1 MSVNFHRVFFEFK
14 INLWIEFVIVLKN
27 VRQSLGSRK
36 NIIEYDGQERP
47 VSLNYISNKIVCLP
61 QNGIP
66 SGDHCPLS
74 QTRRAG
80 PNSSNPRSHVYVA
93 IVPLS
98 SDSSEN
104 STVLWAGEPGKL
116 HGCAV
121 IVKSRRKKFVF
132 LLECCTAVVKMWLF
146 FHMK

>member
-1 MSVNFHRVFFEFK
+1 M
-14 INLWIEFVIVLKN
+14 L
-27 VRQSLGSRK
+27 
-36 NIIEYDGQERP
+36 
-47 VSLNYISNKIVCLP
+47 CLP

-121 IVKSRRKKFVF
+121 IVNEKEEEKI
-132 LLECCTAVVKMWLF
+132 
-146 FHMK
+146 